1 MNTTV
6 NKICLNKL
14 ISSVVRGSRGEDV
27 SAFKSVLRLNES
39 VSHPVV
45 MHGLAVSES
54 HGTDSLSSHVASSRA
69 SSENGPFLESELS
82 VLEVSEHAGVHGT
95 SSSGST
101 NSKTELEHKGDA
113 ATFSL
118 EESGLAHEVSIG
130 LLDNLI
136 SGIVVGV
143 SDLVVSVEVGVDDS

>member
-1 MNTTV
+1 MGER
-6 NKICLNKL
+6 
-14 ISSVVRGSRGEDV
+14 SVVRGSTGEDV
-27 SAFKSVLRLNES
+27 SALKSVLGLNES
-39 VSHPVV
+39 VGHPVV
-45 MHGLAVSES
+45 MYLLGVSES
-54 HGTDSLSSHVASSRA
+54 DGADTLSSHVTESGA
-69 SSENGPFLESELS
+69 SSEDGPFLESKLS
-82 VLEVSEHAGVHGT
+82 VLEVVEHAGVNGT
-95 SSSGST
+95 SSSSSS